1 MKNRIIIVGILL
13 FCMSNVFAQKRPKTD
28 WQNQNI
34 KSSGTY
40 FDTQIRDKKWAN
52 INGKSYTSAKF
63 NYLEGLTYAKLMVEK
78 EMMLALD
85 FDIEVLLGNLEAQL
99 IDSNGEIIFKKNF
112 DKSQKTT
119 EKVTLKENEEYQL
132 QFIGVEAKGSYFCQ
146 WKEIE

>member
-1 MKNRIIIVGILL
+1 MKSKIVMIGILL
-13 FCMSNVFAQKRPKTD
+13 FCVSNIFAQKRPKTD

-34 KSSGTY
+34 KASGTY

-63 NYLEGLTYAKLMVEK
+63 NCLEGLTYAKLMVEK
-78 EMMLALD
+78 EMTLTLD
-85 FDIEVLLGNLEAQL
+85 FDIEVLLGNLEVQL
-99 IDSNGEIIFKKNF
+99 VDSNGEIVFKKDF
-112 DKSQKTT
+112 DKSQKAA

-132 QFIGVEAKGSYFCQ
+132 QFIGIEAKGSYFCQ